1 MYRSQAISSRI
12 SKLTIISFWDWHEN
26 CIESFASIYRSRHY
40 GSRYYL
46 CVRILAIDTSG
57 VFGGVAL
64 LADAQVLAE
73 ESGEL
78 AEPSS
83 SGLFRRVSG
92 VLGKASA
99 RLSEVEC
106 FAVATGPGSFTG
118 LRVGLAAVKGW
129 AEVWQRP
136 VAAVSVLEAVAAE
149 ASEPGAMLAA
159 LTDARRS
166 LLFFGLYR
174 RISAEVEALP
184 GGAAPIH
191 GLDQLAELE
200 KVGEE
205 IVATPAEILDRLPGS
220 ASEDP
225 LFVTP
230 SPEAAAALVSSLAG
244 RSARIEVVSR
254 ALAPVIGRLGLR
266 QAQRGELV
274 DALGLNANYIQRS
287 AAELNWKE
295 RV

>member
-1 MYRSQAISSRI
+1 
-12 SKLTIISFWDWHEN
+12 
-26 CIESFASIYRSRHY
+26 
-40 GSRYYL
+40 
-46 CVRILAIDTSG
+46 
-57 VFGGVAL
+57 
-64 LADAQVLAE
+64 
-73 ESGEL
+73 
-78 AEPSS
+78 
-83 SGLFRRVSG
+83 
-92 VLGKASA
+92 
-99 RLSEVEC
+99 
-106 FAVATGPGSFTG
+106 
-118 LRVGLAAVKGW
+118 
-129 AEVWQRP
+129 
-136 VAAVSVLEAVAAE
+136 
-149 ASEPGAMLAA
+149 
-159 LTDARRS
+159 
-166 LLFFGLYR
+166 LYR